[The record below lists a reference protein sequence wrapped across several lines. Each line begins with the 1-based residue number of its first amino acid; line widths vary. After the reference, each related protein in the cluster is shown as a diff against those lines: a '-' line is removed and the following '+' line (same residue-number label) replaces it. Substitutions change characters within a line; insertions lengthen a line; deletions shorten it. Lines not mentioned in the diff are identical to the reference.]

1 MRRKFKLVA
10 LTTAMVMTAAAV
22 MGCGSQS
29 GDGGTAAPEEK
40 NTENNVESS
49 VESGSEESG
58 EADVFAR
65 YDEPV
70 EISSVKNL
78 GAGMKVREGDS
89 LEDDLLDPLL

>member
-49 VESGSEESG
+49 VESGS
-58 EADVFAR
+58 
-65 YDEPV
+65 
-70 EISSVKNL
+70 
-78 GAGMKVREGDS
+78 
-89 LEDDLLDPLL
+89 